1 MPEREPIPQAS
12 RRRFVG
18 QGFRVMAACL
28 ILPLGNLLLGCE
40 QKGEEATAGPLTLAL
55 ELAPLDQRV
64 RLENNGAPVEIIRTK
79 DQVIARSLLCTHQ
92 GCRVRWHEDQQLYIC
107 PCHEGKF
114 DAEGEVVY
122 GMPTRPLR
130 RLTAII
136 KNDQIVVSD

>member
-1 MPEREPIPQAS
+1 VSEREPNQQAS
-12 RRRFVG
+12 RRQFVG

-28 ILPLGNLLLGCE
+28 VLPLGNLLLGCE
-40 QKGEEATAGPLTLAL
+40 QKGEEATGWPLTLAL

-92 GCRVRWHEDQQLYIC
+92 GCRVRWYEDRQLYIC

-122 GMPTRPLR
+122 GMPTSPLR

-136 KNDQIVVSD
+136 KNDQIVVSG